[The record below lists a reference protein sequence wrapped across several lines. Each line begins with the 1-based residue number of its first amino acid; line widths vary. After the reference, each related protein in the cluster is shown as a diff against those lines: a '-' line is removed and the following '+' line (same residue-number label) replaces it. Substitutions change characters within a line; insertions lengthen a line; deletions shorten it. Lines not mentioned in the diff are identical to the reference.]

1 MADYY
6 TLLTNAGIAY
16 ETACKAAGTPIK
28 LTQISVGDGGGAV
41 YNPAATATALKRE
54 VWRGSLNALFQDEK
68 NPSWLLAEVTIPPD
82 VGGWYVREAGL
93 WTDTGILYAI
103 VKYPESF
110 KPVLAT
116 SGSGKEFYIRS
127 IFETSNASLVT
138 LLIDDT
144 VVKATRA
151 WVMSYLAEEL
161 GKLDGKQSVRVA
173 ASTNIVLNGAQQ
185 IDGVAVISGDR
196 VLLANQTLAKDN
208 GLWIVAN
215 GDWVRATDAN
225 SSAKVT
231 PGLTVMVE
239 EGTANGDSLWHLT
252 TNAPITLGTTALTFK
267 MLAGR
272 TGIAAGTYKSL
283 TVDEYGRAT
292 AGGNPETL
300 AGFGIK
306 DSYTK
311 AEVEALIAKAS
322 ALPVGSIV
330 AFPVDA
336 PPPGFLELDNSV
348 KSSAT
353 YPDLSAY
360 LGGKFNKGDEGVGN
374 FRLPEAR
381 GEFLR
386 GWDHGRGVDAGR
398 GLGSLQ
404 SMQAEGH
411 SHVTG
416 VNDTAAVASIQ
427 SARGMGAGAGS
438 WPYGAEAIG
447 IAGTNSVSTNTTYYP
462 SGEDSWLK
470 TGPAISLGTG
480 ETRPRNI
487 AVMWCI
493 KAWNAPVNQGN
504 IDVAAL
510 VKEVSRL
517 GSAVPVGAVMAFPTG
532 IVPPG
537 FLELDG
543 SVQSIATYP
552 DLAAYLSTKFNKGDE
567 GTGNFRLPESRGEF
581 LRGWDHGRGTDVGR
595 GIGSWQADDNKAH
608 AHTYT
613 RIPVFG
619 NTGGANAAGIVADNG
634 TQTGSS
640 NFASYMNTSG
650 GSEARPRNLAVMW
663 CIKAWNAPVNQGTI
677 DVAALAKEVERL
689 KSAVPVGAVLAF
701 PTGIVAP
708 GYLEL
713 DGSVQS
719 IATYP
724 DLAAFLGTTYNK
736 GDEGSGNF
744 RLPESRG
751 EFLRGWDHGRGVDA
765 GRQIGTVQLD
775 AMQRL
780 TGAISAADSTGLGQI
795 LNGVYGGSKSGVSK
809 GVNAAVD
816 AYTSIDFD
824 NARQAR
830 TATENRPRNIA
841 VMWCI
846 KAWNAPVNQGSI
858 DISVLSEQLQQ
869 LSLNGPLAGDIRNA
883 RISIPLA
890 APTATFTA
898 SEIVLGDGNGKRVVI
913 SNFNQSLNLSA
924 SVKGLGAM
932 DAGAA
937 PVNGFVALY
946 ALYNPASKSTG
957 IVAVNAT
964 AVIAPKLLAGVAP
977 DGYTFSALFSILPTN
992 ASAQFA
998 VAEQVDRQVFYGAQ
1012 VLSTTVSVS
1021 TLTGLSISA
1030 AVPLNAKSVSG
1041 NFQGSVSANGYSMAL
1056 AGSAA
1061 AIGLQTFIVNF
1072 TGAGGG
1078 SFLDVP
1084 LLSPQTLFYRL
1095 TSAGTFSAF
1104 AITTNSYRF

>member
-54 VWRGSLNALFQDEK
+54 VWRGPLNALFQDEK

-173 ASTNIVLNGAQQ
+173 ATTNVVLNGAQQ
-185 IDGVAVISGDR
+185 VDGVAVIAGDR
-196 VLLANQTLAKDN
+196 VLLPNQTLAKDN

-215 GDWVRATDAN
+215 GDWIRANDAN
-225 SSAKVT
+225 VSAKVT

-239 EGTANGDSLWHLT
+239 EGTLNGDSLWHLT

-292 AGGNPETL
+292 AGANPETL

-386 GWDHGRGVDAGR
+386 GWDHGRGVDGGR
-398 GLGSLQ
+398 SIGTYQLGQNESHNHRYFDAVRANIDPYGSAATGLVNGVAQPL
-404 SMQAEGH
+404 AEGGFL
-411 SHVTG
+411 SSTG
-416 VNDTAAVASIQ
+416 GDFAQLVA
-427 SARGMGAGAGS
+427 
-438 WPYGAEAIG
+438 
-447 IAGTNSVSTNTTYYP
+447 TTNTVN
-462 SGEDSWLK
+462 SGGS
-470 TGPAISLGTG
+470 

-487 AVMWCI
+487 
-493 KAWNAPVNQGN
+493 
-504 IDVAAL
+504 
-510 VKEVSRL
+510 
-517 GSAVPVGAVMAFPTG
+517 
-532 IVPPG
+532 
-537 FLELDG
+537 
-543 SVQSIATYP
+543 
-552 DLAAYLSTKFNKGDE
+552 
-567 GTGNFRLPESRGEF
+567 
-581 LRGWDHGRGTDVGR
+581 
-595 GIGSWQADDNKAH
+595 
-608 AHTYT
+608 
-613 RIPVFG
+613 
-619 NTGGANAAGIVADNG
+619 
-634 TQTGSS
+634 
-640 NFASYMNTSG
+640 
-650 GSEARPRNLAVMW
+650 AVMW

-736 GDEGSGNF
+736 GDEGAGNF

-751 EFLRGWDHGRGVDA
+751 EFLRGWDHGRGVDS
-765 GRQIGTVQLD
+765 GR
-775 AMQRL
+775 
-780 TGAISAADSTGLGQI
+780 GLGSFQKATLLATDAI
-795 LNGVYGGSKSGVSK
+795 TPDIKALQDTTVAFKLGPTLSENSHSYVGGDVVTKAMYPDTGITVST
-809 GVNAAVD
+809 AAREGLSFLDSLPMYERGNLVG
-816 AYTSIDFD
+816 T
-824 NARQAR
+824 
-830 TATENRPRNIA
+830 RPRNLA

-846 KAWNAPVNQGSI
+846 KAWNAPINQGSV
-858 DISVLSEQLQQ
+858 DIAALLLEIQKLR
-869 LSLNGPLAGDIRNA
+869 LNGPIAGASRNA
-883 RISIPLA
+883 ALVVAAASASATFSADEVIVEDAAGSYRLNNFNKPINLEVVGAGGMDIGSAPANGYVGLYAIYSPASGVSAVLA
-890 APTATFTA
+890 VNAVTSVLPNIYAGPYLPAGFTA
-898 SEIVLGDGNGKRVVI
+898 S
-913 SNFNQSLNLSA
+913 
-924 SVKGLGAM
+924 
-932 DAGAA
+932 
-937 PVNGFVALY
+937 AL
-946 ALYNPASKSTG
+946 
-957 IVAVNAT
+957 V
-964 AVIAPKLLAGVAP
+964 
-977 DGYTFSALFSILPTN
+977 SILPTQ
-992 ASAQFA
+992 ATGLFA
-998 VAEQVDRQVFYGAQ
+998 VCQQGGRHVDVSAISLLNTS
-1012 VLSTTVSVS
+1012 VLSAATTLQVAALPKNARMIGGSSTVTSTAAGSVS
-1021 TLTGLSISA
+1021 LSLFASDA
-1030 AVPLNAKSVSG
+1030 SVG
-1041 NFQGSVSANGYSMAL
+1041 QKTNNGSVSAGGQQTVPFERLHIRTPQTIRWATST
-1056 AGSAA
+1056 
-1061 AIGLQTFIVNF
+1061 LQGTPTFIVS
-1072 TGAGGG
+1072 A
-1078 SFLDVP
+1078 
-1084 LLSPQTLFYRL
+1084 
-1095 TSAGTFSAF
+1095 TSYDF
-1104 AITTNSYRF
+1104 

>member
-16 ETACKAAGTPIK
+16 ETACKAAGVPIK

-54 VWRGSLNALFQDEK
+54 VWRGPLNALFQDEK

-173 ASTNIVLNGAQQ
+173 ATANVVLNGAQQ
-185 IDGVAVISGDR
+185 IDGVAVIAGDR
-196 VLLANQTLAKDN
+196 VLLPNQTLAKDN

-215 GDWVRATDAN
+215 GDWVRANDAN
-225 SSAKVT
+225 VSAKVT

-239 EGTANGDSLWHLT
+239 EGALNGDSLWHLT

-283 TVDEYGRAT
+283 SVDEYGRAT
-292 AGGNPETL
+292 AGSNPDTL

-330 AFPVDA
+330 AFPVDT

-398 GLGSLQ
+398 ASGSTQ
-404 SMQAEGH
+404 SDSLKAHYHFLPTGSGGGQAVDPNGEIPT
-411 SHVTG
+411 V
-416 VNDTAAVASIQ
+416 VLKDTAADWVLRTEGDNAELSIG
-427 SARGMGAGAGS
+427 RVRTYNFGAA
-438 WPYGAEAIG
+438 
-447 IAGTNSVSTNTTYYP
+447 T
-462 SGEDSWLK
+462 
-470 TGPAISLGTG
+470 

-543 SVQSIATYP
+543 SVQTIATYP
-552 DLAAYLSTKFNKGDE
+552 DLATYLGTTYNKGDE
-567 GTGNFRLPESRGEF
+567 GTGNFRLPDSRGEF
-581 LRGWDHGRGTDVGR
+581 LRGWDHGRGVDAGRNVGTV
-595 GIGSWQADDNKAH
+595 QADMLKAH
-608 AHTYT
+608 NHSISSTGSE
-613 RIPVFG
+613 IVQG
-619 NTGGANAAGIVADNG
+619 NASGLAVTNWRVSQGVTGSAGGAE
-634 TQTGSS
+634 T
-640 NFASYMNTSG
+640 
-650 GSEARPRNLAVMW
+650 RPRNVAVMW
-663 CIKAWNAPVNQGTI
+663 CIKAWNAPINQGSI
-677 DVAALAKEVERL
+677 DVAALAKEVSQL
-689 KSAVPVGAVLAF
+689 KSSVPVGAVLSF
-701 PTGIVAP
+701 PMGVVPA

-724 DLAAFLGTTYNK
+724 DLAAYLGTKFNK
-736 GDEGSGNF
+736 GDEGAGNF

-765 GRQIGTVQLD
+765 GREIGSYQLDSLQNITGQYAANNGVQLAATGTVGGVFSATATGGTQLP
-775 AMQRL
+775 AG
-780 TGAISAADSTGLGQI
+780 TASTGVI
-795 LNGVYGGSKSGVSK
+795 NMSFDASKV
-809 GVNAAVD
+809 
-816 AYTSIDFD
+816 
-824 NARQAR
+824 AR
-830 TATENRPRNIA
+830 TSTETRPRNLT

-858 DISVLSEQLQQ
+858 DVASLAVLAQQATESNQGTAKVATSNQLNTGSDDSVMVTPKKLRLGFEISLAP
-869 LSLNGPLAGDIRNA
+869 NGYVVFPSWLGGVMFQWGQALMSGTTGNFNY
-883 RISIPLA
+883 
-890 APTATFTA
+890 PTAFRSQVYQMVVSDGGSGAHSVGATATSLSAFTA
-898 SEIVLGDGNGKRVVI
+898 
-913 SNFNQSLNLSA
+913 
-924 SVKGLGAM
+924 
-932 DAGAA
+932 
-937 PVNGFVALY
+937 Y
-946 ALYNPASKSTG
+946 
-957 IVAVNAT
+957 
-964 AVIAPKLLAGVAP
+964 
-977 DGYTFSALFSILPTN
+977 
-992 ASAQFA
+992 
-998 VAEQVDRQVFYGAQ
+998 
-1012 VLSTTVSVS
+1012 S
-1021 TLTGLSISA
+1021 TLATT
-1030 AVPLNAKSVSG
+1030 
-1041 NFQGSVSANGYSMAL
+1041 NFRYF
-1056 AGSAA
+1056 
-1061 AIGLQTFIVNF
+1061 AIGC
-1072 TGAGGG
+1072 
-1078 SFLDVP
+1078 
-1084 LLSPQTLFYRL
+1084 
-1095 TSAGTFSAF
+1095 
-1104 AITTNSYRF
+1104 

>member
-54 VWRGSLNALFQDEK
+54 VWRGPLNALFQDEK

-93 WTDTGILYAI
+93 WTDTGVLYAI

-173 ASTNIVLNGAQQ
+173 ATGNVQLNGAQQ
-185 IDGVAVISGDR
+185 IDGVAVVAGDR
-196 VLLANQTLAKDN
+196 VLLPSQTLAKDN

-215 GDWVRATDAN
+215 GEWLRATDAN

-239 EGTANGDSLWHLT
+239 EGVANGDSLWHLT

-292 AGGNPETL
+292 AGANPETL

-330 AFPVDA
+330 AFPVDT

-360 LGGKFNKGDEGVGN
+360 LGGKFNKGDEGAGN
-374 FRLPEAR
+374 FRLPETR

-386 GWDHGRGVDAGR
+386 GWDHGRGVDEGR
-398 GLGSLQ
+398 EIGTPQLDAMQRLTGGISAADSTGLAQVVNGVYSGSK
-404 SMQAEGH
+404 S
-411 SHVTG
+411 G
-416 VNDTAAVASIQ
+416 VAKATTAAADAYTNVNFDNARQARTAS
-427 SARGMGAGAGS
+427 
-438 WPYGAEAIG
+438 E
-447 IAGTNSVSTNTTYYP
+447 N
-462 SGEDSWLK
+462 
-470 TGPAISLGTG
+470 
-480 ETRPRNI
+480 RPRNI

-517 GSAVPVGAVMAFPTG
+517 GSAVPVGAVVAFPTG

-543 SVQSIATYP
+543 SVQSTATYP
-552 DLAAYLSTKFNKGDE
+552 DLAAYLGTKFIKGDE
-567 GTGNFRLPESRGEF
+567 GAGNFRLPDSRGEF
-581 LRGWDHGRGTDVGR
+581 LRGWDHERGADAGRV
-595 GIGSWQADDNKAH
+595 IGSTQKGTVTTFDSNPNPNLTVEVIQASVAAAQADVFLATDYPGVAR
-608 AHTYT
+608 TYT
-613 RIPVFG
+613 
-619 NTGGANAAGIVADNG
+619 
-634 TQTGSS
+634 
-640 NFASYMNTSG
+640 TSG
-650 GSEARPRNLAVMW
+650 VVTSPILADGGVVRPRNLAVMW
-663 CIKAWNAPVNQGTI
+663 CIKAWNAPINQGNIDIAGLSALAQQASESNQGTAK
-677 DVAALAKEVERL
+677 VATQAHTDSGTDDATIVTPKKLRL
-689 KSAVPVGAVLAF
+689 GF
-701 PTGIVAP
+701 
-708 GYLEL
+708 
-713 DGSVQS
+713 
-719 IATYP
+719 
-724 DLAAFLGTTYNK
+724 
-736 GDEGSGNF
+736 
-744 RLPESRG
+744 
-751 EFLRGWDHGRGVDA
+751 
-765 GRQIGTVQLD
+765 
-775 AMQRL
+775 
-780 TGAISAADSTGLGQI
+780 QI
-795 LNGVYGGSKSGVSK
+795 LKAANGYVVFPSWLGSFIIQWGYASIPATLTTVPFSLSYPNACLCVQTSGVS
-809 GVNAAVD
+809 
-816 AYTSIDFD
+816 T
-824 NARQAR
+824 
-830 TATENRPRNIA
+830 
-841 VMWCI
+841 
-846 KAWNAPVNQGSI
+846 
-858 DISVLSEQLQQ
+858 
-869 LSLNGPLAGDIRNA
+869 
-883 RISIPLA
+883 
-890 APTATFTA
+890 
-898 SEIVLGDGNGKRVVI
+898 
-913 SNFNQSLNLSA
+913 
-924 SVKGLGAM
+924 
-932 DAGAA
+932 
-937 PVNGFVALY
+937 
-946 ALYNPASKSTG
+946 
-957 IVAVNAT
+957 
-964 AVIAPKLLAGVAP
+964 
-977 DGYTFSALFSILPTN
+977 
-992 ASAQFA
+992 
-998 VAEQVDRQVFYGAQ
+998 
-1012 VLSTTVSVS
+1012 
-1021 TLTGLSISA
+1021 
-1030 AVPLNAKSVSG
+1030 
-1041 NFQGSVSANGYSMAL
+1041 
-1056 AGSAA
+1056 SAA
-1061 AIGLQTFIVNF
+1061 ADVIELIPLNGKNGFTAVGVSSGVSGSPVQTATNFYWLSIGH
-1072 TGAGGG
+1072 
-1078 SFLDVP
+1078 
-1084 LLSPQTLFYRL
+1084 
-1095 TSAGTFSAF
+1095 
-1104 AITTNSYRF
+1104 

>member
-16 ETACKAAGTPIK
+16 ETACKAAGVPIK
-28 LTQISVGDGGGAV
+28 LTQISVGDGGGTV

-54 VWRGSLNALFQDEK
+54 VWRGPLNALFQDEK
-68 NPSWLLAEVTIPPD
+68 NPSWLLAEATIPPD

-93 WTDTGILYAI
+93 WTDTGVLYAI

-173 ASTNIVLNGAQQ
+173 ATGNVVLNGAQQ
-185 IDGVAVISGDR
+185 IDGVAVIAGNR
-196 VLLANQTLAKDN
+196 VLVANQTLAKDN

-283 TVDEYGRAT
+283 TVDEYGRAI
-292 AGGNPETL
+292 AGANPETL

-398 GLGSLQ
+398 
-404 SMQAEGH
+404 
-411 SHVTG
+411 V
-416 VNDTAAVASIQ
+416 
-427 SARGMGAGAGS
+427 AGS
-438 WPYGAEAIG
+438 TQK
-447 IAGTNSVSTNTTYYP
+447 GTVTTFDSNPNPNLTVEVVQASVAAAQADVFISTDYPGVARTYTT
-462 SGEDSWLK
+462 SGVVTSSILAD
-470 TGPAISLGTG
+470 GGVV
-480 ETRPRNI
+480 RPRNI
-487 AVMWCI
+487 
-493 KAWNAPVNQGN
+493 
-504 IDVAAL
+504 
-510 VKEVSRL
+510 
-517 GSAVPVGAVMAFPTG
+517 
-532 IVPPG
+532 
-537 FLELDG
+537 
-543 SVQSIATYP
+543 
-552 DLAAYLSTKFNKGDE
+552 
-567 GTGNFRLPESRGEF
+567 
-581 LRGWDHGRGTDVGR
+581 
-595 GIGSWQADDNKAH
+595 
-608 AHTYT
+608 
-613 RIPVFG
+613 
-619 NTGGANAAGIVADNG
+619 
-634 TQTGSS
+634 
-640 NFASYMNTSG
+640 
-650 GSEARPRNLAVMW
+650 AVMW

-736 GDEGSGNF
+736 GNEGAGNF

-765 GRQIGTVQLD
+765 GRGIGTWQADDNKSHIHGTTYDVIADIFAAGDVRRNYLQQYNNVD
-775 AMQRL
+775 DVVTKASG
-780 TGAISAADSTGLGQI
+780 GAEA
-795 LNGVYGGSKSGVSK
+795 
-809 GVNAAVD
+809 
-816 AYTSIDFD
+816 
-824 NARQAR
+824 
-830 TATENRPRNIA
+830 RPRNLA

-846 KAWNAPVNQGSI
+846 KAWNAPINQGSI
-858 DISVLSEQLQQ
+858 DIAALTVLAQQATELNQGTTKIATQVFVDAGLDDTTIVSPKKLRFGFSMSLASNGFIALPSWLGGFIIQWGVTTLINSGTGATVTLPIPFPSAILNAFASVHGS
-869 LSLNGPLAGDIRNA
+869 GA
-883 RISIPLA
+883 
-890 APTATFTA
+890 FTA
-898 SEIVLGDGNGKRVVI
+898 PVS
-913 SNFNQSLNLSA
+913 
-924 SVKGLGAM
+924 GA
-932 DAGAA
+932 
-937 PVNGFVALY
+937 VA
-946 ALYNPASKSTG
+946 PASKST
-957 IVAVNAT
+957 I
-964 AVIAPKLLAGVAP
+964 
-977 DGYTFSALFSILPTN
+977 SI
-992 ASAQFA
+992 
-998 VAEQVDRQVFYGAQ
+998 YH
-1012 VLSTTVSVS
+1012 
-1021 TLTGLSISA
+1021 
-1030 AVPLNAKSVSG
+1030 
-1041 NFQGSVSANGYSMAL
+1041 Y
-1056 AGSAA
+1056 
-1061 AIGLQTFIVNF
+1061 
-1072 TGAGGG
+1072 AGGG
-1078 SFLDVP
+1078 GG
-1084 LLSPQTLFYRL
+1084 
-1095 TSAGTFSAF
+1095 A
-1104 AITTNSYRF
+1104 SYRWLALGY

>member
-16 ETACKAAGTPIK
+16 ETACKAAGVPIK
-28 LTQISVGDGGGAV
+28 LTHFSVGDGNDKA
-41 YNPAATATALKRE
+41 YNPSATATALVHE
-54 VWRGSLNALFQDEK
+54 VWRGPINALFQDEK

-138 LLIDDT
+138 LSIDDT

-173 ASTNIVLNGAQQ
+173 ATGNVPLKGAQQ
-185 IDGVAVISGDR
+185 IDGVAVVAGDR
-196 VLLANQTLAKDN
+196 VLLPGQTLAKDN

-215 GDWVRATDAN
+215 GDWLRTTDAN
-225 SSAKVT
+225 TSAKVT

-292 AGGNPETL
+292 AGANPETL

-360 LGGKFNKGDEGVGN
+360 LGGKFNKGDEGIGN

-386 GWDHGRGVDAGR
+386 GWDHGRGVDTGR
-398 GLGSLQ
+398 EVGSTQKGTVTTFDSNPNPNLTVEVV
-404 SMQAEGH
+404 QASVAAAQADVFISTDYPGVARTYTT
-411 SHVTG
+411 SGVVTSSILADGG
-416 VNDTAAVASIQ
+416 VV
-427 SARGMGAGAGS
+427 
-438 WPYGAEAIG
+438 
-447 IAGTNSVSTNTTYYP
+447 
-462 SGEDSWLK
+462 
-470 TGPAISLGTG
+470 
-480 ETRPRNI
+480 RPRNI

-493 KAWNAPVNQGN
+493 KAWNAPINQG
-504 IDVAAL
+504 
-510 VKEVSRL
+510 S
-517 GSAVPVGAVMAFPTG
+517 
-532 IVPPG
+532 
-537 FLELDG
+537 
-543 SVQSIATYP
+543 
-552 DLAAYLSTKFNKGDE
+552 
-567 GTGNFRLPESRGEF
+567 
-581 LRGWDHGRGTDVGR
+581 
-595 GIGSWQADDNKAH
+595 
-608 AHTYT
+608 
-613 RIPVFG
+613 
-619 NTGGANAAGIVADNG
+619 
-634 TQTGSS
+634 
-640 NFASYMNTSG
+640 
-650 GSEARPRNLAVMW
+650 
-663 CIKAWNAPVNQGTI
+663 I

-736 GDEGSGNF
+736 GNEGAGNF

-751 EFLRGWDHGRGVDA
+751 EFLRGWDHGRGADA
-765 GRQIGTVQLD
+765 GRAIGTYQAEAFAAHNHRYFDGTAATFDPAGNWQGGTINGAAASISVGAFLSPID
-775 AMQRL
+775 NGTTMQM
-780 TGAISAADSTGLGQI
+780 
-795 LNGVYGGSKSGVSK
+795 
-809 GVNAAVD
+809 VNATNTV
-816 AYTSIDFD
+816 
-824 NARQAR
+824 NAGGAE
-830 TATENRPRNIA
+830 TRPRNLA

-846 KAWNAPVNQGSI
+846 KAWNAPVNQGNI
-858 DISVLSEQLQQ
+858 DIAA
-869 LSLNGPLAGDIRNA
+869 LAEEVRNA
-883 RISIPLA
+883 SGRYLRTRIFKA
-890 APTATFTA
+890 N
-898 SEIVLGDGNGKRVVI
+898 EIY
-913 SNFNQSLNLSA
+913 QSGPGTKKIKYRL
-924 SVKGLGAM
+924 
-932 DAGAA
+932 
-937 PVNGFVALY
+937 
-946 ALYNPASKSTG
+946 
-957 IVAVNAT
+957 
-964 AVIAPKLLAGVAP
+964 
-977 DGYTFSALFSILPTN
+977 
-992 ASAQFA
+992 
-998 VAEQVDRQVFYGAQ
+998 
-1012 VLSTTVSVS
+1012 
-1021 TLTGLSISA
+1021 
-1030 AVPLNAKSVSG
+1030 
-1041 NFQGSVSANGYSMAL
+1041 QGG
-1056 AGSAA
+1056 G
-1061 AIGLQTFIVNF
+1061 
-1072 TGAGGG
+1072 GAGGG
-1078 SFLDVP
+1078 AVSTANTQL
-1084 LLSPQTLFYRL
+1084 
-1095 TSAGTFSAF
+1095 SAGCGGSAGAYAEGWLTQGFDGQQITLGKGGTGVIANIGLNGGTTSFAGIAAPGGYGGGFSPNVVPPLQLGRSPNSELATGGSM
-1104 AITTNSYRF
+1104 INTNGQGGGGVTGPTLSLCTSGEGGLSNFGPGGNPSGGASRDGEGAVNAGAGGGGALAKPSCPNNLKGGNGGDGIVIIEEWT

>member
-16 ETACKAAGTPIK
+16 ETACKAAGVPIK

-54 VWRGSLNALFQDEK
+54 VWRGPLNALFQDEK

-173 ASTNIVLNGAQQ
+173 ATANVVLNGAQQ
-185 IDGVAVISGDR
+185 IDGVAVIAGDR
-196 VLLANQTLAKDN
+196 VLLPNQTLAKDN

-215 GDWVRATDAN
+215 GNWIRANDAN
-225 SSAKVT
+225 VSAKVT

-239 EGTANGDSLWHLT
+239 EGTLNGDSLWHLT

-283 TVDEYGRAT
+283 SVDEYGRAT
-292 AGGNPETL
+292 AGSNPDTL
-300 AGFGIK
+300 SGFGIK

-330 AFPVDA
+330 AFPVDS

-398 GLGSLQ
+398 ASGSSQ
-404 SMQAEGH
+404 SDSLKAHYHFLPTGSGGGQATDPNGEIPTVVLKDTTTDWVLRTEGDNPDLTIGR
-411 SHVTG
+411 VRTYNFG
-416 VNDTAAVASIQ
+416 AA
-427 SARGMGAGAGS
+427 
-438 WPYGAEAIG
+438 
-447 IAGTNSVSTNTTYYP
+447 T
-462 SGEDSWLK
+462 
-470 TGPAISLGTG
+470 

-663 CIKAWNAPVNQGTI
+663 CIKAWNAPINQGNI
-677 DVAALAKEVERL
+677 DVAALANEVAQL
-689 KSAVPVGAVLAF
+689 KSSVPVGAVLSF
-701 PTGIVAP
+701 PTGVVPA

-724 DLAAFLGTTYNK
+724 DLAAYLGTKFNK
-736 GDEGSGNF
+736 GDEGAGNF

-751 EFLRGWDHGRGVDA
+751 EFLRGWDHGRGIDA
-765 GRQIGTVQLD
+765 GRTVGSYQAGTKIQGDNAEAPAVQGIGNSEAID
-775 AMQRL
+775 ADPAPGFKGDIYY
-780 TGAISAADSTGLGQI
+780 TSTGVTA
-795 LNGVYGGSKSGVSK
+795 LNTGSYWKTV
-809 GVNAAVD
+809 
-816 AYTSIDFD
+816 
-824 NARQAR
+824 
-830 TATENRPRNIA
+830 RPRNLA

-858 DISVLSEQLQQ
+858 DVAALA
-869 LSLNGPLAGDIRNA
+869 PLAQQATEIKQG
-883 RISIPLA
+883 
-890 APTATFTA
+890 TAKVATQELTDTGA
-898 SEIVLGDGNGKRVVI
+898 DDTTIVTPKKLRWGFQILKAINGYIVFPSWLG
-913 SNFNQSLNLSA
+913 
-924 SVKGLGAM
+924 GLIIQWG
-932 DAGAA
+932 
-937 PVNGFVALY
+937 
-946 ALYNPASKSTG
+946 
-957 IVAVNAT
+957 
-964 AVIAPKLLAGVAP
+964 
-977 DGYTFSALFSILPTN
+977 
-992 ASAQFA
+992 
-998 VAEQVDRQVFYGAQ
+998 R
-1012 VLSTTVSVS
+1012 
-1021 TLTGLSISA
+1021 
-1030 AVPLNAKSVSG
+1030 VSG
-1041 NFQGSVSANGYSMAL
+1041 NGGTDIATAFPIAFPNGMYSLNATLNYTPGSAVNGY
-1056 AGSAA
+1056 
-1061 AIGLQTFIVNF
+1061 V
-1072 TGAGGG
+1072 
-1078 SFLDVP
+1078 DVGV
-1084 LLSPQTLFYRL
+1084 SSL
-1095 TSAGTFSAF
+1095 TSFYGKHTFPGVTVFHWVAVGS
-1104 AITTNSYRF
+1104 

>member
-16 ETACKAAGTPIK
+16 ETACKAAGVPIK

-54 VWRGSLNALFQDEK
+54 VWRGPLNALFQDEK

-151 WVMSYLAEEL
+151 WVMSYFAEEL

-292 AGGNPETL
+292 AGANPETL

-386 GWDHGRGVDAGR
+386 GWDHGRGVDVGR
-398 GLGSLQ
+398 AMGSR
-404 SMQAEGH
+404 QADEIKAH
-411 SHVTG
+411 AHATVYELVT
-416 VNDTAAVASIQ
+416 DLFA
-427 SARGMGAGAGS
+427 
-438 WPYGAEAIG
+438 
-447 IAGTNSVSTNTTYYP
+447 AGTVTRNFVQDFGTQNNVQTNAAGG
-462 SGEDSWLK
+462 S
-470 TGPAISLGTG
+470 

-487 AVMWCI
+487 
-493 KAWNAPVNQGN
+493 
-504 IDVAAL
+504 
-510 VKEVSRL
+510 
-517 GSAVPVGAVMAFPTG
+517 
-532 IVPPG
+532 
-537 FLELDG
+537 
-543 SVQSIATYP
+543 
-552 DLAAYLSTKFNKGDE
+552 
-567 GTGNFRLPESRGEF
+567 
-581 LRGWDHGRGTDVGR
+581 
-595 GIGSWQADDNKAH
+595 
-608 AHTYT
+608 
-613 RIPVFG
+613 
-619 NTGGANAAGIVADNG
+619 
-634 TQTGSS
+634 
-640 NFASYMNTSG
+640 
-650 GSEARPRNLAVMW
+650 AVMW

-701 PTGIVAP
+701 PTGIFAP

-736 GDEGSGNF
+736 GDEGAGNF
-744 RLPESRG
+744 RLPDSRG

-765 GRQIGTVQLD
+765 GRGVGTTQAEAFAAHNHRYFDGTAATFDPAGNWQAGNINGAAASISVGAFLSTVD
-775 AMQRL
+775 SGSTMQM
-780 TGAISAADSTGLGQI
+780 
-795 LNGVYGGSKSGVSK
+795 
-809 GVNAAVD
+809 VNAQNTVN
-816 AYTSIDFD
+816 TGG
-824 NARQAR
+824 
-830 TATENRPRNIA
+830 TETRPRNLA

-846 KAWNAPVNQGSI
+846 KAWNAPVDQGSI
-858 DISVLSEQLQQ
+858 DIAALSVLAQQATEIKQGSAKVATQIQVNAGSDDSVIVTPKKLRLGFEASIAPNGYIVFPSWLGGLMLQWGQ
-869 LSLNGPLAGDIRNA
+869 ASMQGTTQTFNY
-883 RISIPLA
+883 
-890 APTATFTA
+890 PTAFRSQVYQMVATDAGSGAHSLGATAISLASFTA
-898 SEIVLGDGNGKRVVI
+898 YGNVATT
-913 SNFNQSLNLSA
+913 NFRY
-924 SVKGLGAM
+924 
-932 DAGAA
+932 
-937 PVNGFVALY
+937 F
-946 ALYNPASKSTG
+946 
-957 IVAVNAT
+957 
-964 AVIAPKLLAGVAP
+964 
-977 DGYTFSALFSILPTN
+977 
-992 ASAQFA
+992 
-998 VAEQVDRQVFYGAQ
+998 
-1012 VLSTTVSVS
+1012 
-1021 TLTGLSISA
+1021 
-1030 AVPLNAKSVSG
+1030 
-1041 NFQGSVSANGYSMAL
+1041 
-1056 AGSAA
+1056 
-1061 AIGLQTFIVNF
+1061 AIG
-1072 TGAGGG
+1072 A
-1078 SFLDVP
+1078 
-1084 LLSPQTLFYRL
+1084 
-1095 TSAGTFSAF
+1095 
-1104 AITTNSYRF
+1104 

>member
-28 LTQISVGDGGGAV
+28 LTQISVGDGGGTV

-54 VWRGSLNALFQDEK
+54 VWRGPLNALFQDEK

-185 IDGVAVISGDR
+185 IDGVAVIAGDR
-196 VLLANQTLAKDN
+196 VLVANQTLAKDN

-225 SSAKVT
+225 SNAKVT

-252 TNAPITLGTTALTFK
+252 TNAPVILGTTALTFK

-292 AGGNPETL
+292 AGANPETL

-360 LGGKFNKGDEGVGN
+360 LGSKFNKGDEGVGN

-398 GLGSLQ
+398 GLGS
-404 SMQAEGH
+404 
-411 SHVTG
+411 
-416 VNDTAAVASIQ
+416 
-427 SARGMGAGAGS
+427 
-438 WPYGAEAIG
+438 
-447 IAGTNSVSTNTTYYP
+447 
-462 SGEDSWLK
+462 
-470 TGPAISLGTG
+470 
-480 ETRPRNI
+480 
-487 AVMWCI
+487 
-493 KAWNAPVNQGN
+493 
-504 IDVAAL
+504 
-510 VKEVSRL
+510 
-517 GSAVPVGAVMAFPTG
+517 
-532 IVPPG
+532 
-537 FLELDG
+537 
-543 SVQSIATYP
+543 
-552 DLAAYLSTKFNKGDE
+552 
-567 GTGNFRLPESRGEF
+567 
-581 LRGWDHGRGTDVGR
+581 
-595 GIGSWQADDNKAH
+595 WQADDNKAH
-608 AHTYT
+608 AHTVT
-613 RIPVFG
+613 RMQAFANATGSNPSAVVVDNG
-619 NTGGANAAGIVADNG
+619 NTAVMTNFAAGFN
-634 TQTGSS
+634 S
-640 NFASYMNTSG
+640 SG
-650 GSEARPRNLAVMW
+650 GPEARPRNIAVMW

-724 DLAAFLGTTYNK
+724 DLAAYLGTVYNK
-736 GDEGSGNF
+736 GNEGAGNF

-765 GRQIGTVQLD
+765 GRGIGTWQADDNKSHIHGTTYDVISDIFAAGDVRRNYLQQYNNVD
-775 AMQRL
+775 DVVTKASG
-780 TGAISAADSTGLGQI
+780 GAEA
-795 LNGVYGGSKSGVSK
+795 
-809 GVNAAVD
+809 
-816 AYTSIDFD
+816 
-824 NARQAR
+824 
-830 TATENRPRNIA
+830 RPRNLA

-846 KAWNAPVNQGSI
+846 KAWNAPINQGNI
-858 DISVLSEQLQQ
+858 DVAALAADAKLARLNGAEVGAARNLRMSLPAAASVATLTADQLIVEQPGVGQYKLAN
-869 LSLNGPLAGDIRNA
+869 LSLSINLTVTGAG
-883 RISIPLA
+883 
-890 APTATFTA
+890 
-898 SEIVLGDGNGKRVVI
+898 G
-913 SNFNQSLNLSA
+913 
-924 SVKGLGAM
+924 M
-932 DAGAA
+932 DSGAA
-937 PVNGFVALY
+937 PVNGSVGIY
-946 ALYNPASKSTG
+946 VIYNPELRVAKLLGINATSSSAPDVYAGTSMPAGYSASALVSVWQTDANRLMNTG
-957 IVAVNAT
+957 IQHQRSIS
-964 AVIAPKLLAGVAP
+964 IAQTIVLENGL
-977 DGYTFSALFSILPTN
+977 SMLPTPISL
-992 ASAQFA
+992 AS
-998 VAEQVDRQVFYGAQ
+998 V
-1012 VLSTTVSVS
+1012 
-1021 TLTGLSISA
+1021 
-1030 AVPLNAKSVSG
+1030 VPRNAKTVG
-1041 NFQGSVSANGYSMAL
+1041 GYVHYI
-1056 AGSAA
+1056 GSAD
-1061 AIGLQTFIVNF
+1061 FP
-1072 TGAGGG
+1072 GGG
-1078 SFLDVP
+1078 SLGLSSDVTEVG
-1084 LLSPQTLFYRL
+1084 LKACGIGGIVGLGVLSPFSDLVMTTPQTIFYRL
-1095 TSAGTFSAF
+1095 YSSVSRANDVHISQYTF
-1104 AITTNSYRF
+1104 